1 MHTLARFISN
11 TLHPIVLPVVTYW
24 AVLFLGF
31 ENLEGRYLY
40 LFIAFL
46 ICTVAPSVVV
56 IALMK
61 SGKVSDYDISDRKN
75 RTIPLVIG
83 IAVYVLGFFVLKAL
97 GAPPIASSFMVC
109 YAVNTLV
116 IMFITFV
123 WKISVHVTSLCGPIA
138 ALYVTFGT
146 PMLLLLLLV
155 PPLMWS
161 RIVLKAHTPMQTI
174 AGAALGFFFTLIELR
189 LLLGQP
195 MF

>member
-46 ICTVAPSVVV
+46 ICTVAPSAVV

-75 RTIPLVIG
+75 RTIPLIIG

-97 GAPPIASSFMVC
+97 GAPLIASSFMIC